1 MTIMIATSR
10 VASVVPTATATFT
23 LPVKYIISAKH
34 LVINIYRLCKLITN
48 SLITPLKIY
57 KKLELCNVQL

>member
-1 MTIMIATSR
+1 MIATSK

-34 LVINIYRLCKLITN
+34 VVVVIYIYRSYKLITN
-48 SLITPLKIY
+48 SLTTLLKIY
-57 KKLELCNVQL
+57 EKL